1 MGERERRVGIER
13 NGTQTH
19 KKACDETVRDIDIGR
34 DVLRDSERKVCVWGG
49 GGVPLRNAK
58 S

>member
-34 DVLRDSERKVCVWGG
+34 DVLRDSERKVCVCGG
-49 GGVPLRNAK
+49 GEVSL
-58 S
+58 